1 MKQSKISKTGLALV
15 ASMLICLLICLA
27 VLLPKGGL
35 GGSEAE
41 DLNDADTPDLKTVMN
56 EGTPVLIYDKRPE
69 AQALVAAY
77 ENGTMEKIEISWQD
91 GTDLSVDQ
99 PSEIKEIYR
108 LFKNIVVT
116 ADAETA
122 SAGDDIADAD
132 PEVDDADTDDIA
144 GADGDDGVAEID
156 LAFWVEDEAPCEY
169 TLIGDSALTI
179 GDEDY
184 RVTSAEALVKYLNTL
199 K

>member
-122 SAGDDIADAD
+122 SAGDD
-132 PEVDDADTDDIA
+132 TD
-144 GADGDDGVAEID
+144 GADGDDGVAKID
-156 LAFWVEDEAPCEY
+156 LAFRVEDEAPCEY

-184 RVTSAEALVKYLNTL
+184 RVTGAEALVKYLNTL